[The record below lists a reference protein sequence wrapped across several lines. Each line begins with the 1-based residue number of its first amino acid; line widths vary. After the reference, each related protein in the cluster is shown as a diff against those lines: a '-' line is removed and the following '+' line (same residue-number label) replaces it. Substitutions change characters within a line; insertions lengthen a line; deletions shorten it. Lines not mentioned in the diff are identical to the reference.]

1 MTYVFVRKIC
11 DITPTPNMLHQK
23 PTGITDVTIMKTPPS
38 LPSPPFSSLPSPFSS
53 LPSPPFSSL
62 PSLPFHPLP
71 TPHLWWKVLDT
82 IKISLETSFAPD
94 KLTEYRIFSDQNW
107 FSLNFA
113 LSQFWFE
120 SDFTSRC
127 SGILSHW
134 ELELSWSMGSIT
146 SLWSKNEPT
155 HLNLLGRI

>member
-38 LPSPPFSSLPSPFSS
+38 LPSPPFSSLPSPLLFPSLPSPPFSS

-94 KLTEYRIFSDQNW
+94 KLTEYRIFSDHN
-107 FSLNFA
+107 
-113 LSQFWFE
+113 
-120 SDFTSRC
+120 
-127 SGILSHW
+127 
-134 ELELSWSMGSIT
+134 
-146 SLWSKNEPT
+146 
-155 HLNLLGRI
+155 